1 MLRLIPDRGVSR
13 LKVHILPVF
22 AVMCAGVL
30 AEPVAMPPEA
40 ILDHYCAAEEGQRQL
55 FRGVSME
62 VEIAASLPSLK
73 KTGKLHALRNI
84 SKLGRITYQIL
95 GFEGDNTVKKE
106 VIARY
111 LTAEAEA
118 QKEQPASLAVTPANY
133 KFKYRGRGQFEGR
146 DVHMFQVT
154 PRQKRQGMYKG
165 EVWIDAATYLRVRE
179 SGYLV
184 KNPSLFLKRVA
195 FVRNY
200 AIRDGISVP
209 LHTQSVV
216 ETRLVGKAELIIDYT
231 NFSGPAAALGDYESQ

>member
-106 VIARY
+106 VIAR
-111 LTAEAEA
+111 
-118 QKEQPASLAVTPANY
+118 
-133 KFKYRGRGQFEGR
+133 
-146 DVHMFQVT
+146 
-154 PRQKRQGMYKG
+154 
-165 EVWIDAATYLRVRE
+165 
-179 SGYLV
+179 
-184 KNPSLFLKRVA
+184 
-195 FVRNY
+195 
-200 AIRDGISVP
+200 
-209 LHTQSVV
+209 
-216 ETRLVGKAELIIDYT
+216 
-231 NFSGPAAALGDYESQ
+231 